1 VIGMRDGDGRVTIVT
16 GVSRRAGIG
25 FAIARRLLG
34 DGHRVLVHSWS
45 AVDDEHGLAEPGG
58 TAAVLRELGG
68 EGERL
73 AHIEA
78 DLSETEAGAAV
89 VDAAVEAFGAVDI
102 LVVNHAFS
110 PLDRLDT
117 TTAELLDRTW
127 RTNARAAVLLAQA
140 FARRYDEQRGDG
152 RIVLFT
158 SGQHREPMPGE
169 LSYAISKG
177 ALHQMTPTLA
187 DALADRGIT
196 VNAVNPGPVDTGW
209 PSEQWRR
216 RLAPSWPAGRW
227 GRPDDIAYVVA
238 WLCSRESAWVTGNVI
253 DAEGGFRRRAGG
265 VRADETSP

>member
-1 VIGMRDGDGRVTIVT
+1 MPGGDARVAVVT

-25 FAIARRLLG
+25 FAVARRLIG

-45 AVDDEHGLAEPGG
+45 AVDHEHGVADPGG
-58 TAAVLRELGG
+58 MAAVLRELGD
-68 EGERL
+68 EGEDI
-73 AHIEA
+73 AHVEA
-78 DLSETEAGAAV
+78 DLSEEEAGATV
-89 VDAAVEAFGAVDI
+89 VDAAVEAFGAVDV

-110 PLDRLDT
+110 PGDRLET
-117 TTAELLDRTW
+117 TTAEILDRTW
-127 RTNARAAVLLAQA
+127 RTNTRAAVLLAQA
-140 FARRYDEQRGDG
+140 FARRYDQRRGDG

-158 SGQHREPMPGE
+158 SGQHREPMPAE

-187 DALADRGIT
+187 DGLGERGIT

-216 RLAPSWPAGRW
+216 QLAPSWPSGRW
-227 GRPDDIAYVVA
+227 GRPDDIAHVVA

-253 DAEGGFRRRAGG
+253 DAEGGFRRRAG
-265 VRADETSP
+265 VDRRDET

>member
-1 VIGMRDGDGRVTIVT
+1 MPSEDARVAIVT

-25 FAIARRLLG
+25 FAIARRLMR

-45 AVDDEHGLAEPGG
+45 PVDHEHGLAEPAG

-68 EGERL
+68 ESEHL
-73 AHIEA
+73 AHVEA
-78 DLSETEAGAAV
+78 DLSEAAAGAVV
-89 VDAAVEAFGAVDI
+89 VDAAFEAFGAVDV

-110 PLDRLDT
+110 PSDRLET

-140 FARRYDEQRGDG
+140 FARRYDERRGDG

-158 SGQHREPMPGE
+158 SGQHREPMPAE

-187 DALADRGIT
+187 DELGERGIT

-216 RLAPSWPAGRW
+216 RLAPSWPSGRW
-227 GRPDDIAYVVA
+227 GRPDDIAHVVA

-253 DAEGGFRRRAGG
+253 DAEGGFRRRAG
-265 VRADETSP
+265 VDRRDETT